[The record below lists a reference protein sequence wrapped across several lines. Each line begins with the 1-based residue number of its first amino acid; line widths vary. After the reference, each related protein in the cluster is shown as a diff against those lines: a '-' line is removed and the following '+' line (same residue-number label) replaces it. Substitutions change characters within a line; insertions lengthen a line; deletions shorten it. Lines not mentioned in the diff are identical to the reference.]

1 MEAFLR
7 PTNILH
13 FTPIILKENNIKKQK
28 FMNNRFPKLKGVV
41 YRRIQFLSFME
52 KTRSFLIAVKEANNR
67 SARIVIVTNLFT
79 YLYNTRDIWTS
90 HDKFSITLKK
100 KMIELTLEEPA
111 ALTAY
116 LLRFGYICPYPK
128 SNNQICGKEVDGTLC
143 KTHSKCLDK
152 IIKIICT
159 IPNHMK

>member
-1 MEAFLR
+1 MDASLQ

-28 FMNNRFPKLKGVV
+28 FMKNRFPKLKGLV
-41 YRRIQFLSFME
+41 YRYVQFLSFMK
-52 KTRSFLIAVKEANNR
+52 KTSLFLIAVEQANDKP
-67 SARIVIVTNLFT
+67 ARIVIVTNLFT

-90 HDKFSITLKK
+90 LDKFSITVKK
-100 KMIELTLEEPA
+100 KMIELTLEEPT

-128 SNNQICGKEVDGTLC
+128 SNQICGKEVDGTLC
-143 KTHSKCLDK
+143 KTHSKCLYK

-159 IPNHMK
+159 IPNRMK